1 MNRRTLLS
9 GSTCLFALP
18 LVVACNGTASANVA
32 TAIADANLLI
42 GSATTIPPTGL
53 AGAYATLTATY
64 PTLIPANADADIR
77 NALARA
83 PGYLAVLAPVADA
96 VTNATGLSK
105 VVSIAI
111 QVVNLVGGVAGAAI
125 ASNPVLAAVYAGF
138 QAAEVLAPI
147 IQGIADQ
154 LSPSTKV
161 GALPVSGAFRS
172 AMSADQARAAL
183 TTVGVRR

>member
-18 LVVACNGTASANVA
+18 LLVACNGTASANVA

-53 AGAYATLTATY
+53 AGAYATLTGLF
-64 PTLIPANADADIR
+64 PKLIPSDTADVI
-77 NALARA
+77 NKALAKA

-96 VTNATGLSK
+96 VTNATGLSE

-138 QAAEVLAPI
+138 QAAEILAAS

-172 AMSADQARAAL
+172 AMSPDQARAAL
-183 TTVGVRR
+183 TAVGR